1 VGVSSDTSD
10 RPVTIYTV
18 AARAGVS
25 IATVSR
31 VLRGTAPTSPVT
43 RRKVLKAVQELDYIP
58 LRAARKVYVPRHQTH
73 GLVLPWLSGPYYSEL
88 LTGFEA
94 AAARYG
100 QAVVIQLAGPQVDL
114 EDAVRRLLARVDGLV
129 LANDT
134 VTDGFVRSA
143 CRGTPTVL
151 LARNPVLGCDTV
163 MVENLRAAEEITDHL
178 LRHGRRRLVFVGDP
192 ADSHDVTER
201 YAGFRSALSRSGA
214 RSEAREVRPP
224 VLVALEERSGPGAVA
239 AVLGAPEPPDAL
251 VCANDE
257 LAIAVMAVLSR
268 QGVSVPGDLAVVG
281 FDDIMTS
288 RFVAPGLTT
297 IRQPTRAVGHWAA
310 IRLHERIEGRT
321 HDVHPQ
327 VLPTEL
333 VVRGSCGCPWD
344 GPTLAGAEA
353 VAEG

>member
-1 VGVSSDTSD
+1 MSTDPGE

-18 AARAGVS
+18 ADRAGVS

-31 VLRGTAPTSPVT
+31 VLRGTARTSPAT
-43 RRKVLKAVQELDYIP
+43 RRKVLQAVQELDYIP
-58 LRAARKVYVPRHQTH
+58 LRAARQVEVPLHQTH
-73 GLVLPWLSGPYYSEL
+73 GLVLPGLTGPYYSEL

-94 AAARYG
+94 AASRYG
-100 QAVVIQLAGPQVDL
+100 QSVVIQLAGPSVDL
-114 EDAVRRLLARVDGLV
+114 EDAVRRLLTRVDGLV

-134 VTDGFVRSA
+134 VSDAFVRHI

-151 LARNPVLGCDTV
+151 LARNPIEGCDAV
-163 MVENLRAAEEITDHL
+163 LVENVRAAEELTDHL

-201 YAGFRSALSRSGA
+201 YAGFRAALGRSTA
-214 RSEAREVRPP
+214 VEARPP
-224 VLVALEERSGPGAVA
+224 ILVPLVEGSGPDAVA
-239 AVLGAPEPPDAL
+239 ALTDTDRPVDAL

-257 LAIAVMAVLSR
+257 LAVAVMSVLAR
-268 QGVSVPGDLAVVG
+268 QGTRVPDDLAVVG

-297 IRQPTRAVGHWAA
+297 VVQPTHSLGHWAA
-310 IRLHERIEGRT
+310 IRLHERIEGRR

-327 VLPTEL
+327 VLPTRL
-333 VVRGSCGCPWD
+333 VVRGSCGCAWE
-344 GPTLAGAEA
+344 GPDLRPQTT
-353 VAEG
+353 

>member
-1 VGVSSDTSD
+1 MSTDPAD

-18 AARAGVS
+18 ADRAGVS

-31 VLRGTAPTSPVT
+31 VLRGTAPTSPTT
-43 RRKVLKAVQELDYIP
+43 RRKVLQAVQELDYIP
-58 LRAARKVYVPRHQTH
+58 LRAARKIEVPRHQTH
-73 GLVLPWLSGPYYSEL
+73 GLVLPGLTGPYYSEL

-100 QAVVIQLAGPQVDL
+100 QSVVIQLAGPTVDL
-114 EDAVRRLLARVDGLV
+114 EEAVRRLVHRVDGLV

-134 VTDGFVRSA
+134 VTDAFVRQT

-151 LARNPVLGCDTV
+151 LARNPVHGCDTV
-163 MVENLRAAEEITDHL
+163 LVENVRAAQELTDHL

-201 YAGFRSALSRSGA
+201 YAGFRAALA
-214 RSEAREVRPP
+214 RSTAVEARPP
-224 VLVALEERSGPGAVA
+224 VLVPLEEGSGPDAVA
-239 AVLGAPEPPDAL
+239 ALLDGPPDDPADAL

-257 LAIAVMAVLSR
+257 LAVAVMSVLAR
-268 QGVSVPGDLAVVG
+268 RGVRVPEDLAVVG

-288 RFVAPGLTT
+288 RFMAPGLTT
-297 IRQPTRAVGHWAA
+297 VLQPMRSLGHWAA

-327 VLPTEL
+327 VLPTRL
-333 VVRGSCGCPWD
+333 VVRGSCGCSWE
-344 GPTLAGAEA
+344 GPELLSQSA
-353 VAEG
+353 

>member
-1 VGVSSDTSD
+1 VSTEPAD

-18 AARAGVS
+18 ADRAGVS

-31 VLRGTAPTSPVT
+31 VLRGTAPTSPIT
-43 RRKVLKAVQELDYIP
+43 RRKVLQAVQELDYIP
-58 LRAARKVYVPRHQTH
+58 LRAARKVEVPRHQTH
-73 GLVLPWLSGPYYSEL
+73 GLVLPGLTGPYYSEL

-100 QAVVIQLAGPQVDL
+100 QSVVIQLAGPTVDL
-114 EDAVRRLLARVDGLV
+114 EDVVRRLLHRVDGLV

-134 VTDGFVRSA
+134 VSDAFVRQT

-151 LARNPVLGCDTV
+151 LARNPVDGCDTV
-163 MVENLRAAEEITDHL
+163 QVENVRAAEDLTDHL

-201 YAGFRSALSRSGA
+201 YSGFRAALARSGTG
-214 RSEAREVRPP
+214 EARPP
-224 VLVALEERSGPGAVA
+224 ILVPLEERSAPGVV
-239 AVLGAPEPPDAL
+239 AVLRDAADSL
-251 VCANDE
+251 DGIVCANDE
-257 LAIAVMAVLSR
+257 LAVAVMSVLAHSGPR
-268 QGVSVPGDLAVVG
+268 VPDDLAVVG

-288 RFVAPGLTT
+288 RYVAPGLTT
-297 IRQPTRAVGHWAA
+297 VSQPTRSLGHWAA

-327 VLPTEL
+327 VLPTRL
-333 VVRGSCGCPWD
+333 VVRGSCGCRWD
-344 GPTLAGAEA
+344 GPAQP
-353 VAEG
+353 

>member
-1 VGVSSDTSD
+1 MSSDPAD

-18 AARAGVS
+18 ADRAGVS

-31 VLRGTAPTSPVT
+31 VLRGTAPSSPTT
-43 RRKVLKAVQELDYIP
+43 RRKVLQAVQELDYIP
-58 LRAARKVYVPRHQTH
+58 LRAARKVEVPRHQTH
-73 GLVLPWLSGPYYSEL
+73 GLVLPGLDGPYYSEL

-100 QAVVIQLAGPQVDL
+100 QSVVIQLAGPGVDS
-114 EDAVRRLLARVDGLV
+114 EEGVRRLLHRVDGLV

-134 VTDGFVRSA
+134 VSDTFVRQT
-143 CRGTPTVL
+143 CKGTPTVL
-151 LARNPVLGCDTV
+151 LARDPVLGCDTV
-163 MVENLRAAEEITDHL
+163 LVENVRAAEELTEHL
-178 LRHGRRRLVFVGDP
+178 LRHGRRRLVFIGDP

-201 YAGFRSALSRSGA
+201 YAGFRSALGRTTA
-214 RSEAREVRPP
+214 LEARQP
-224 VLVALEERSGPGAVA
+224 VLVPLEEGSGPAAVA
-239 AVLGAPEPPDAL
+239 ALREVVRPADAL

-257 LAIAVMAVLSR
+257 LAVGVMSVLAR
-268 QGVSVPGDLAVVG
+268 QGVRVPDDLAVVG

-297 IRQPTRAVGHWAA
+297 VLQPMRALGRWAA

-327 VLPTEL
+327 VLPTRL

-344 GPTLAGAEA
+344 GPTLAPAEA
-353 VAEG
+353 LTDA

>member
-1 VGVSSDTSD
+1 VSTDPTD

-18 AARAGVS
+18 ADRAGVS

-31 VLRGTAPTSPVT
+31 VLRGTAPTSPTT
-43 RRKVLKAVQELDYIP
+43 RRKVLQAVQELDYIP
-58 LRAARKVYVPRHQTH
+58 LRAARKVEVPRHQTH
-73 GLVLPWLSGPYYSEL
+73 GLVLPGLTGPYYSEL

-100 QAVVIQLAGPQVDL
+100 QSVVIQLAGPSVDA
-114 EDAVRRLLARVDGLV
+114 EDAVRRLVHRVDGLV

-134 VTDGFVRSA
+134 VSDAFVRQT

-151 LARNPVLGCDTV
+151 LARDPVLGCDTV
-163 MVENLRAAEEITDHL
+163 LVENLRAAEELTEHL

-192 ADSHDVTER
+192 DDSHDVAER
-201 YAGFRSALSRSGA
+201 YAGFRSALSRSTTA
-214 RSEAREVRPP
+214 VEVRPAVQVP
-224 VLVALEERSGPGAVA
+224 FVEGSAPAVVA
-239 AVLGAPEPPDAL
+239 ALDDLDEPADGL

-257 LAIAVMAVLSR
+257 LAIAVMSVLAR
-268 QGVSVPGDLAVVG
+268 RGTRVPEDLAVVG

-297 IRQPTRAVGHWAA
+297 VLQPMRSLGHWAA

-327 VLPTEL
+327 VLPTRL

-344 GPTLAGAEA
+344 GPVLRPAA
-353 VAEG
+353 

>member
-1 VGVSSDTSD
+1 MSTDPED

-18 AARAGVS
+18 ADRAGVS

-31 VLRGTAPTSPVT
+31 VLRGTAPTSPTT
-43 RRKVLKAVQELDYIP
+43 RRKVLQAVQELDYIP
-58 LRAARKVYVPRHQTH
+58 LRAARKIEVPRHQTH
-73 GLVLPWLSGPYYSEL
+73 GLVLPGLTGPYYSEL

-100 QAVVIQLAGPQVDL
+100 QSVVIQLAGPAVDL
-114 EDAVRRLLARVDGLV
+114 EDAVRRLLQRVDGLV

-134 VTDGFVRSA
+134 VSDAFVRNA

-151 LARNPVLGCDTV
+151 LARNPVDGCDTV
-163 MVENLRAAEEITDHL
+163 LVENVRAAEELTDHL
-178 LRHGRRRLVFVGDP
+178 LRHRRRRLVFVGDP

-201 YAGFRSALSRSGA
+201 YAGFRAALA
-214 RSEAREVRPP
+214 RSTAVEARPP
-224 VLVALEERSGPGAVA
+224 ILVPLEEGSGPGVVA
-239 AVLGAPEPPDAL
+239 TLAGADQPADAL

-257 LAIAVMAVLSR
+257 LAVAVMSVLAR
-268 QGVSVPGDLAVVG
+268 QGVRVPDDLAVVG

-297 IRQPTRAVGHWAA
+297 VVQPTRSLGHWAA
-310 IRLHERIEGRT
+310 IRLHERIEGRR

-327 VLPTEL
+327 VLPTRL
-333 VVRGSCGCPWD
+333 VIRGSCGCPWE
-344 GPTLAGAEA
+344 GPDLRSPNA
-353 VAEG
+353 

>member
-1 VGVSSDTSD
+1 MSTDPGD

-18 AARAGVS
+18 ADRAGVS

-31 VLRGTAPTSPVT
+31 VLRGTAPTSPTT
-43 RRKVLKAVQELDYIP
+43 RRKVLQAVQELEYIP
-58 LRAARKVYVPRHQTH
+58 LRAARRVEVPRHQTH
-73 GLVLPWLSGPYYSEL
+73 GLVLPGLTGPYYSEL

-100 QAVVIQLAGPQVDL
+100 QSVVIQLAGPTVDL
-114 EDAVRRLLARVDGLV
+114 EGAVRRLLHRVDGLV

-134 VTDGFVRSA
+134 VSDAFVRNA

-151 LARNPVLGCDTV
+151 LARNPVHGCDTV
-163 MVENLRAAEEITDHL
+163 LVENVRAAEELTDHL

-201 YAGFRSALSRSGA
+201 YAGFRAALA
-214 RSEAREVRPP
+214 RAKAVEASPP
-224 VLVALEERSGPGAVA
+224 ILVPLVEGSGPDAVA
-239 AVLGAPEPPDAL
+239 ALGGAAPLNGPPVDAL

-257 LAIAVMAVLSR
+257 LAVAVMSVLAR
-268 QGVSVPGDLAVVG
+268 RGVRVPDDLAVVG

-288 RFVAPGLTT
+288 RFMAPGLTT
-297 IRQPTRAVGHWAA
+297 VVQPTRSLGHWAA
-310 IRLHERIEGRT
+310 IRLHERIEGRR

-327 VLPTEL
+327 VLPTRL
-333 VVRGSCGCPWD
+333 VVRGSCGCPWE
-344 GPTLAGAEA
+344 GPDLRSPRP
-353 VAEG
+353 VAPKT

>member
-1 VGVSSDTSD
+1 MSTDPAD

-18 AARAGVS
+18 ADSAGVS

-31 VLRGTAPTSPVT
+31 VLRGTAPTSPTT
-43 RRKVLKAVQELDYIP
+43 RRKVLQAVQELDYIP
-58 LRAARKVYVPRHQTH
+58 LRAARKVEVPLHQTH
-73 GLVLPWLSGPYYSEL
+73 GLVLPGLNGPFYSEL
-88 LTGFEA
+88 LAGFEA

-100 QAVVIQLAGPQVDL
+100 QSVVIQLAGPTVDL
-114 EDAVRRLLARVDGLV
+114 EEAVRRLLHRVDGLV

-134 VTDGFVRSA
+134 VGDAFVRQT

-151 LARNPVLGCDTV
+151 VARNPVHGCDTV
-163 MVENLRAAEEITDHL
+163 LVENFRAAQELTDHL

-192 ADSHDVTER
+192 AGSHDVTER
-201 YAGFRSALSRSGA
+201 YAGFRAVLA
-214 RSEAREVRPP
+214 RSTAVEARLP
-224 VLVALEERSGPGAVA
+224 VLVPLEEGSGPEAVA
-239 AVLGAPEPPDAL
+239 ALIDALRPGATDPVDAL

-257 LAIAVMAVLSR
+257 LAVALMSVLAR
-268 QGVSVPGDLAVVG
+268 RGVRVPEDLAVVG

-297 IRQPTRAVGHWAA
+297 VLQPMRSLGRWAA

-327 VLPTEL
+327 VLPTRL
-333 VVRGSCGCPWD
+333 VVRGSCGCPWE
-344 GPTLAGAEA
+344 GPDLRPETT
-353 VAEG
+353 

>member
-1 VGVSSDTSD
+1 MSD

-18 AARAGVS
+18 AERAGVS

-31 VLRGTAPTSPVT
+31 VLQGTTPTSPVT
-43 RRKVLKAVQELDYIP
+43 RRKVLQAVEELDYIP
-58 LRAARKVYVPRHQTH
+58 LRAARKVDLPRHQTH
-73 GLVLPWLSGPYYSEL
+73 GLVLPGLQGPYYSEL

-100 QAVVIQLAGPQVDL
+100 QSVVIQLAGPQVDL
-114 EDAVRRLLARVDGLV
+114 ETAVRRLLARVDGVV

-134 VTDGFVRSA
+134 VPDGFIRAV

-151 LARNPVLGCDTV
+151 LARNPVLGCDAV
-163 MVENLRAAEEITDHL
+163 LVENLLAAREITRHL
-178 LRHGRRRLVFVGDP
+178 IGHGRRRLVFLGDT
-192 ADSHDVTER
+192 AGSHDVSER
-201 YAGFRSALSRSGA
+201 YEGFRSAVERSPA
-214 RSEAREVRPP
+214 IEAVGP
-224 VLVALEERSGPGAVA
+224 VLVPLEEQSGPVAVA
-239 AVLGAPEPPDAL
+239 ALLEPAVPADAV

-257 LAIAVMAVLSR
+257 LAIATMAELAR
-268 QGVSVPGDLAVVG
+268 RGIRVPDDLAVVG

-297 IRQPTRAVGHWAA
+297 VQQPTRAVGHWAA

-327 VLPTEL
+327 ILPTRM
-333 VVRGSCGCPWD
+333 VVRGSCGCAWD
-344 GPTLAGAEA
+344 GRTLPAG
-353 VAEG
+353 